1 MQQLSTLDT
10 QHLSASLPAG
20 TVSQPAN
27 RASPARV
34 RTIDAAAHV
43 GQRIRLAGWVH
54 RLRQIG
60 AINFL
65 VLRDGF
71 GLFQAVLSGEA
82 LAPLAGYG
90 EGSVV
95 ELVGVAVAEPQA
107 PGGVELHDV
116 TLTVISGVSVQ
127 PPFEINKKDV
137 KAGLATFLDHAVV
150 GLRHPNKRAIF
161 RLSAAVMAGFRATL
175 TAQGFTE
182 VQTPKLVASATE
194 SGANVFKVDYFGR
207 PAYLAQS
214 PQFYKQTMVGIFERV
229 FEVGPVF
236 RAEPHDTTRHINEY
250 VSLDVEFGF
259 IQDHFDVMALLGTVL
274 RGILAQ
280 LEASCAAELAQLKVR
295 WPMFAD
301 AVDRPIAQG
310 GFVAGIPW
318 VYFPTAQELIFQ
330 ATGEDCRGEPDLAPA
345 HERWLGQWALQQ
357 FGSDFLF
364 VTGYPMGKRP
374 FYTHPNPADPSFS
387 NSFDLLFRGAEL
399 VTGGQ
404 RRHRYDDY
412 LAALAAHGVS
422 DLGPFEAYL
431 EVFKYG
437 MPPHGGFAI
446 GQERFLM
453 QLLELDNIRLATL
466 FPRDLNRLT
475 P

>member
-1 MQQLSTLDT
+1 MSTET
-10 QHLSASLPAG
+10 VVSAP
-20 TVSQPAN
+20 
-27 RASPARV
+27 RV
-34 RTIDAAAHV
+34 RTNEAGGAV
-43 GQRIRLAGWVH
+43 GQRVRLCGWVH

-71 GLFQAVLSGEA
+71 GLFQAVLTPEQ
-82 LAPLAGYG
+82 LAPLAGCV

-95 ELVGVAVAEPQA
+95 ELTGVVTLEAQA
-107 PGGVELHDV
+107 PGGCELHDCQVRIITAV
-116 TLTVISGVSVQ
+116 TEP
-127 PPFEINKKDV
+127 PPFEINKKEV
-137 KAGLATFLDHAVV
+137 KATLSTFLDHGVV
-150 GLRHPNKRAIF
+150 GLRHPNKWALF
-161 RLSAAVMAGFRATL
+161 RLSAGIMAGFRATL
-175 TAQGFTE
+175 TGLGFTE

-207 PAYLAQS
+207 AAYLAQS

-259 IQDHFDVMALLGTVL
+259 IENHFDVMEMLAAVIQ
-274 RGILAQ
+274 GILQHLTHAQ
-280 LEASCAAELAQLKVR
+280 AVELAQLRVKM
-295 WPMFAD
+295 PAFAAPD
-301 AVDRPIAQG
+301 AISPLAAAGTG
-310 GFVAGIPW
+310 GIVAHIPW
-318 VYFPTAQELIFQ
+318 VYFPAAQEMIYR

-345 HERWLGQWALQQ
+345 HERWLGQWAQQ
-357 FGSDFLF
+357 TLGSDFLF

-374 FYTHPNPADPSFS
+374 FYTHPNLADPAFS
-387 NSFDLLFRGAEL
+387 NSFDLLFRGTEL

-404 RRHRYDDY
+404 RLHRYADY
-412 LAALAAHGVS
+412 VAALAQHGIS
-422 DLGPFEAYL
+422 DLTAFEAYL

-446 GQERFLM
+446 GLERFLM
-453 QLLELDNIRLATL
+453 QLLGLDNIRLATL
-466 FPRDLNRLT
+466 FPRDLGRLT